1 MNSLLRPLILLAA
14 CGILAVSSVHAAR
27 QSDVRNTKHN
37 LSSSGAAGNTKS
49 SSETQ
54 VCVFCHTPHGANASA
69 VAPLW
74 NRKIGGAADTA
85 ATYAATYAPYSSES
99 LDARMASIQAGW
111 SGQPLGSSKLCL
123 SCHDGTI
130 ALGNVI
136 NAPGSGFG
144 SAIEVGGSTST
155 AMPAGTEGYTR
166 NLGQNLANDHP
177 ISITYSTAL
186 TSQDGELRPLASM
199 PLINGTHPLVGT
211 RGGGQGSGLGSS
223 TSGTGLYGSTS
234 TRPVLPLETTSGTGG
249 GTGQMQCTTCHDP
262 HIRETTLTTDAAD
275 AAVITKE
282 RNIKFLRRSRFQMA
296 QPSESYS
303 DANDI
308 ICLSCHQKGNDGTAA
323 NSFSWA
329 YSSHANSNIATQAY
343 TSAAADTRQFPQ
355 GMPVWKVACLNCH
368 DTHTVSGARRL
379 TRQGATSGVSKLEE
393 TCYQC
398 HRLLANSILGN
409 VDSVPDIYTD
419 FQSTYKMPLTN
430 ASEIHDIGGN
440 NTTDCPGGIAKCGA
454 DMVERQ
460 TLLANRHAECTD
472 CHNPH
477 RVVRLHRLD
486 GKVST
491 TGTFTA
497 GINPA
502 VQQDDKEGT
511 HFHKDISGYTH
522 NNVASGVL
530 RGAWGV
536 EPLYTYTNASKFN
549 TAIPQSYYTA
559 RRGDPGSDSLSTTDV
574 TTYPDTKA
582 YVTREYQVCLKC
594 HSSYAYGASPPTVGT
609 SIGTNGL
616 AQYTDQAREFHGP
629 TGHDTESNTDTCPG
643 SGCIELG
650 DEAGAGT
657 GYDRHNH
664 RSWHPVMKPTGRTA
678 TLRALTATSAFRLP
692 WSNAVGSQTMYCS
705 DCHGSNVTSTSSV
718 VPDGTLAGTGTSTG
732 TGSPWG
738 PHGSAKPFI
747 LKGDW
752 TQESS
757 SSNGPLCTKCH
768 NPTSSSG
775 FCCGSGD
782 GNLHSF
788 HITRGTSPLECTWCH
803 VAVPHGWKNKSLLVN
818 LNDVGEEAGFAAGS
832 SFEIAIEGNANNYTQ
847 GPYYLQAKLKIRSFA
862 RAGQWDE
869 GNCGTSSTAK
879 TTANGLLK
887 PNTQGSTANTTGSGK
902 TWMTNMCTNPP

>member
-1 MNSLLRPLILLAA
+1 MNSFLRPLILLAA
-14 CGILAVSSVHAAR
+14 CGILAVPAAHAAR

-37 LSSSGAAGNTKS
+37 LSSSGATGNTKS

-54 VCVFCHTPHGANASA
+54 VCVFCHTPHAANASA

-85 ATYAATYAPYSSES
+85 ATYAATYTPYNSES

-155 AMPAGTEGYTR
+155 TMPAGTEGYTR

-186 TSQDGELRPLASM
+186 TNQDGELRPLASM

-262 HIRETTLTTDAAD
+262 HIRETTLTTDVAD
-275 AAVITKE
+275 AADITKE
-282 RNIKFLRRSRFQMA
+282 RNIKFLRRNRFQMA

-308 ICLSCHQKGNDGTAA
+308 VCLSCHQKGNDGTAA

-343 TSAAADTRQFPQ
+343 TSGAADTRQFPQ

-379 TRQGATSGVSKLEE
+379 TRQGASSGVSKLEE

-430 ASEIHDIGGN
+430 ASEIHDIGGDN
-440 NTTDCPGGIAKCGA
+440 ATDCPGGVAKCGA

-491 TGTFTA
+491 TGAFTA

-502 VQQDDKEGT
+502 AQQDDKEGT

-536 EPLYTYTNASKFN
+536 EPLYTYTDASKFN
-549 TAIPQSYYTA
+549 TAIPQSYYTT

-574 TTYPDTKA
+574 TTYPDTKG

-594 HSSYAYGASPPTVGT
+594 HSSYAYGASPPTSGT
-609 SIGTNGL
+609 SIGINGL
-616 AQYTDQAREFHGP
+616 TQYTDQAREFHAP
-629 TGHDTESNTDTCPG
+629 AGHDSESTSSVAVN
-643 SGCIELG
+643 LG
-650 DEAGAGT
+650 DEGGAI
-657 GYDRHNH
+657 GYDSNNH

-678 TLRALTATSAFRLP
+678 SLRSVTATSAWRLP

-718 VPDGTLAGTGTSTG
+718 VPNGTLAGSGTSTG

-738 PHGSAKPFI
+738 PHGSANPFI
-747 LKGDW
+747 LKGPW
-752 TQESS
+752 HANSS
-757 SSNGPLCTKCH
+757 TSSTAANTAFCLKCH
-768 NPTSSSG
+768 NPTSSTGFSG
-775 FCCGSGD
+775 SK
-782 GNLHSF
+782 GNLHQY
-788 HITRGTSPLECTWCH
+788 HIERGASPLQCTWCH
-803 VAVPHGWKNKSLLVN
+803 IAVPHGWKNKSLLVN

-832 SFEIAIEGNANNYTQ
+832 SNQVAISGNSNNYTQ
-847 GPYYLQAKLKIRSFA
+847 GPYYLQAKNKIRTFA
-862 RAGQWDE
+862 RP
-869 GNCGTSSTAK
+869 GNWEDSACGTSTQGVPII
-879 TTANGLLK
+879 ANS
-887 PNTQGSTANTTGSGK
+887 QGSTSNSTGSGRS
-902 TWMTNMCTNPP
+902 WMRSVCGNPP

>member
-37 LSSSGAAGNTKS
+37 LSTSGATGNTKS
-49 SSETQ
+49 SSESQ
-54 VCVFCHTPHGANASA
+54 ICVFCHTPHGANASA

-85 ATYAATYAPYSSES
+85 ATYTATYTPYSSES

-491 TGTFTA
+491 TGAFTA

-594 HSSYAYGASPPTVGT
+594 HSSYAYGASPPISGT

-616 AQYTDQAREFHGP
+616 TQYTDQAREFHGP
-629 TGHDTESNTDTCPG
+629 TGHNTESNTDTCPG
-643 SGCIELG
+643 AGCIELG
-650 DEAGAGT
+650 DEAGAI

-678 TLRALTATSAFRLP
+678 TLRSLSATSAFRSP

-705 DCHGSNVTSTSSV
+705 DCHGSNVTSTTSV
-718 VPDGTLAGTGTSTG
+718 VPNGTLAGTGTSTG

-738 PHGSAKPFI
+738 PHGSANPFI
-747 LKGDW
+747 LKGTW
-752 TQESS
+752 TGSS
-757 SSNGPLCTKCH
+757 STGTTPLCLKCH
-768 NPTSSSG
+768 DPTSSSG
-775 FCCGSGD
+775 FSGAKP
-782 GNLHSF
+782 NLHQ
-788 HITRGTSPLECTWCH
+788 HHVDKVGAIQCTWCH
-803 VAVPHGWKNKSLLVN
+803 VAVPHGWKNKALLVN
-818 LNDVGEEAGFAAGS
+818 LNDVGEEAGLGAGAS
-832 SFEIAIEGNANNYTQ
+832 KEVSMNGLSDYYTQ
-847 GPYYLQAKLKIRSFA
+847 APYYLEAKNKIVSFA
-862 RAGQWDE
+862 RSGNWQF
-869 GNCGTSSTAK
+869 GNCGSAGKSGT
-879 TTANGLLK
+879 GL
-887 PNTQGSTANTTGSGK
+887 TTGRINSTNGEINNTASTGK
-902 TWMTNMCTNPP
+902 DWMLTDVCNGSAP